1 MNLPCRKRL
10 GWINYRAGRPFR
22 SNMFQHALQ
31 CNSCQLLSHF
41 LHEKD
46 QITRVDCIGHL
57 SSTVIPV
64 TENMPPPHSA
74 PNTLPHPLPV
84 GGVPLQQFAAMYPP
98 QQLPPQHY
106 YQQHQATA
114 TGVPDQLFHDLQ
126 SLQMQIMQIQN
137 QQHAASQRNS
147 THVFAQAETMHLV
160 AVKRVHID
168 KMKKQILAGGGSLN
182 PAASVSDTVVG
193 ANAGGLAVVQK
204 KNEAAASLAAVE
216 AKASATRQSQ
226 RSEVGIYFDKEE

>member
-137 QQHAASQRNS
+137 QQHAASQRNA

-168 KMKKQILAGGGSLN
+168 KMKKQILASGGRLN
-182 PAASVSDTVVG
+182 PAASFSGTVVG
-193 ANAGGLAVVQK
+193 ANAGGMTTTTK
-204 KNEAAASLAAVE
+204 SKS
-216 AKASATRQSQ
+216 
-226 RSEVGIYFDKEE
+226 